1 MKRWYLAWTFV
12 LLGCFVSTAAVA
24 AAAQSVRKSAE
35 ASMLVTGSVE
45 VNPDG
50 TLHGYTLD
58 QPEKLPP
65 VVVDVIAQGIAQ
77 WEFKLSAPTK
87 DVVKSSMSIRIVAK
101 PVGDGNFK
109 VTLVGATFGQG
120 HADGDTVSYKT
131 RPAPTYPMLAI
142 HARVTGTVYLL
153 VRVGR
158 DGTVEDVIAE
168 QVNLEQYAT
177 PVEMDR
183 FRKALADASISAVR
197 RWTYNPPSKGAA
209 KDDPYWVVRVP
220 VNFFLQG
227 GGAPVVKRG
236 YGHWDAYIPGP
247 RQTPPWISNAL
258 ASQSPDAVPD
268 GALSTGNAQVQ
279 LATRLDGA

>member
-1 MKRWYLAWTFV
+1 MKRWYLGLTFV
-12 LLGCFVSTAAVA
+12 LLGCFAGSVAA

-65 VVVDVIAQGIAQ
+65 VVVNVIADGITHWA
-77 WEFKLSAPTK
+77 FKLSGPTK
-87 DVVKSSMSIRIVAK
+87 DVVKTSMSIRIVAK
-101 PVGDGNFK
+101 PVGDGNFR
-109 VTLVGATFGQG
+109 VVLAGASFGQG
-120 HADGDTVSYKT
+120 QASDETVSYKT
-131 RPAPTYPMLAI
+131 RPAPTYPRIAI
-142 HARVTGTVYLL
+142 NGRVTGTVYLL

-177 PVEMDR
+177 SVEMDK
-183 FRKALADASISAVR
+183 FRKALADASINAAR
-197 RWTYNPPSKGAA
+197 RWTYNLPTKGAS
-209 KDDPYWVVRVP
+209 KNDPYWVVRTP

-227 GGAPVVKRG
+227 SGAPVVRHG
-236 YGHWDAYIPGP
+236 YGNWDAYIPGP
-247 RQTPPWISNAL
+247 RQTAPWISNAL
-258 ASQSPDAVPD
+258 ASQSPDTVPD
-268 GALSTGNAQVQ
+268 GALASGNAQVQ
-279 LATRLDGA
+279 LTTRLDGA

>member
-1 MKRWYLAWTFV
+1 MKRWYLGLTFV
-12 LLGCFVSTAAVA
+12 LLACVAGSVA
-24 AAAQSVRKSAE
+24 ASEASQSVRKTAE
-35 ASMLVTGSVE
+35 ASMVVTGSVD

-65 VVVDVIAQGIAQ
+65 VVVDVIGNGIAH
-77 WEFKLSAPTK
+77 WEFKLSAPAK
-87 DVVKSSMSIRIVAK
+87 DVVKSSMSIRVVAK
-101 PVGDGNFK
+101 PMGDGNFK
-109 VTLVGATFGQG
+109 VVIAGATFGQS
-120 HADGDTVSYKT
+120 HADDETVSYKT

-177 PVEMDR
+177 QAEMDR
-183 FRKALADASISAVR
+183 FRKALADASIDAAR
-197 RWTYNPPSKGAA
+197 RWTYNLPTKGAS
-209 KDDPYWVVRVP
+209 KNDPYWLARIP
-220 VNFFLQG
+220 VNFYLQG
-227 GGAPVVKRG
+227 GGAPVVKHG
-236 YGHWDAYIPGP
+236 YGQWHGYIPGP
-247 RQTPPWISNAL
+247 RQAAPWISPAL

-268 GALSTGNAQVQ
+268 GALASGNAQVQ
-279 LATRLDGA
+279 LTTQLDGA